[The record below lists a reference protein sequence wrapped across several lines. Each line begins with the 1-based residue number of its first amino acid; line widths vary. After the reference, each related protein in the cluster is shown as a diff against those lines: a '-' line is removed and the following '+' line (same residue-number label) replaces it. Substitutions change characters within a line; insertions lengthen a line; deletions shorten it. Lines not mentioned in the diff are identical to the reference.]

1 MNGTNP
7 GLVFVGGCLGYKSDI
22 SIGAEVNLGFFRHL
36 NDIPGKSEMV
46 GLGFSIPPT
55 DIGAGASLVFNT
67 DDELNIN
74 ELIGCVMSFGIPG
87 LSYGLSPIDLSY
99 AACDTPITKKFG
111 GRQELIQEKI

>member
-55 DIGAGASLVFNT
+55 DIGAGASLVFNP
-67 DDELNIN
+67 DDEL
-74 ELIGCVMSFGIPG
+74 IGIGMSFGIPG

-99 AACDTPITKKFG
+99 AACDTPFSKKIEG
-111 GRQELIQEKI
+111 KPAKD